1 MVEKMQIEAMFIKY
15 ITSQKAT
22 VRLKQTTISTY
33 YRNFEAHIK
42 HFFEGVRAIDESV
55 ITEFTKYL
63 LFRVSRKTANDIL
76 TLLSSI
82 LRYNK
87 IDIEIYKPRFQVPEI
102 QSLSPY
108 EWEKLENYCLAHLD
122 FLTYCVLVGMY
133 TGVRPGELCASRVK
147 NLNLIECELDV
158 THTLQRIKNLDVGA
172 TTKTKVIIDTPKS
185 SKSVRS
191 IPLINDLVTI
201 GTNLYS
207 DVLPNA
213 FLFTARTDKFI
224 EVRLLETKVNEIY
237 TKLRIENKN
246 VYTLR
251 HSFATRF
258 YNSTNDIKTLADL
271 LGHADIK
278 TTYRYIFTSNEQKR
292 QGVNSLV
299 SNRLYKS

>member
-1 MVEKMQIEAMFIKY
+1 MFIKY

-33 YRNFEAHIK
+33 YRNFETHIK

-87 IDIEIYKPRFQVPEI
+87 IDIEIYKPRFTVPDVE
-102 QSLSPY
+102 SLTGK
-108 EWEKLENYCLAHLD
+108 EWEQLEDYCLSHLEI
-122 FLTYCVLVGMY
+122 LTYCILLGMY
-133 TGVRPGELCASRVK
+133 TGVRPGELCASRVN
-147 NLNLIECELDV
+147 NLDLIECELNI
-158 THTLQRIKNLDVGA
+158 THTMQRIKNCQAGA

-185 SKSVRS
+185 SKAIRN
-191 IPLINDLVTI
+191 IPLIDDLVTI
-201 GTNLYS
+201 GINLYQR
-207 DVLPNA
+207 VPPNA
-213 FLFTARTDKFI
+213 FLLTGNSDRFM

-237 TKLRIENKN
+237 KELDIKDKN

-278 TTYRYIFTSNEQKR
+278 TTYRYIFTDTEKKR

-299 SNRLYKS
+299 SNRM

>member
-1 MVEKMQIEAMFIKY
+1 MQIEAMFIKY

-33 YRNFEAHIK
+33 YRTFEAHIK
-42 HFFEGVRAIDESV
+42 NFFEDVNAIDESA

-63 LFRVSRKTANDIL
+63 LFNVSRKTANDIL
-76 TLLSSI
+76 TLLLSI

-87 IDIEIYKPRFQVPEI
+87 IDIEIYKPRFQIPEI
-102 QSLSPY
+102 ESLTGA
-108 EWEKLENYCLAHLD
+108 EWERLEDYCLSHLN
-122 FLTYCVLVGMY
+122 FLTYCVLMGIY
-133 TGVRPGELCASRVK
+133 TGARPGELCASRVK
-147 NLNLIECELDV
+147 NLNLIECKFDI
-158 THTLQRIKNLDVGA
+158 THTLQRIKNYEAGA
-172 TTKTKVIIDTPKS
+172 TTKTKIIIDTPKS

-191 IPLINDLVTI
+191 IPLIDDLVAI
-201 GTNLYS
+201 GVNLYK
-207 DVLPNA
+207 DVPPNA
-213 FLFTARTDKFI
+213 FLLTGEVDRYV

-258 YNSTNDIKTLADL
+258 YNATNDIKTLADL

-278 TTYRYIFTSNEQKR
+278 TTYRYIYTDNSRKR

-299 SNRLYKS
+299 FNRM

>member
-1 MVEKMQIEAMFIKY
+1 MQIEAMFMKY
-15 ITSQKAT
+15 ITSQKAI

-33 YRNFEAHIK
+33 YRNFETHIK
-42 HFFEGVRAIDESV
+42 NFFEDVQTVDESV
-55 ITEFTKYL
+55 ITDFTKYL

-87 IDIEIYKPRFQVPEI
+87 IDIEIYKPRFTIPDIE
-102 QSLSPY
+102 SLACE
-108 EWEKLENYCLAHLD
+108 EWERLENYCLSHLD
-122 FLTYCVLVGMY
+122 FLTYCILVSMY
-133 TGVRPGELCASRVK
+133 TGVRPGELCASRLK
-147 NLNLIECELDV
+147 NLDLIECELDI
-158 THTLQRIKNLDVGA
+158 THTLQRIKNCEAGA

-185 SKSVRS
+185 SKAIRRV
-191 IPLINDLVTI
+191 PLINDLVSI
-201 GTNLYS
+201 GINLYRGIS
-207 DVLPNA
+207 SNA
-213 FLFTARTDKFI
+213 FLLTGEVDRYV

-237 TKLRIENKN
+237 GKLGIENKN

-258 YNSTNDIKTLADL
+258 YNATNDIKTLSEL

-278 TTYRYIFTSNEQKR
+278 TTYRYIFTDSEKKR

-299 SNRLYKS
+299 SNRN

>member
-1 MVEKMQIEAMFIKY
+1 MQIEAMFIKY
-15 ITSQKAT
+15 ITSQKAI

-33 YRNFEAHIK
+33 YRNFETHIK
-42 HFFEGVRAIDESV
+42 NFFEDVQTVDESV

-87 IDIEIYKPRFQVPEI
+87 IDIEIYKPRFTVPDVE
-102 QSLSPY
+102 SLTGK
-108 EWEKLENYCLAHLD
+108 EWEQLENYCLSHLE
-122 FLTYCVLVGMY
+122 FLTYCILLGMY
-133 TGVRPGELCASRVK
+133 TGVRPGELCASRVN
-147 NLNLIECELDV
+147 NLDLIECELNI
-158 THTLQRIKNLDVGA
+158 THTMQRIKNCQAGA

-185 SKSVRS
+185 SKAIRN
-191 IPLINDLVTI
+191 IPLIDDLVTI
-201 GTNLYS
+201 GINLYQR
-207 DVLPNA
+207 VPPNA
-213 FLFTARTDKFI
+213 FLLTGNSDRFM

-237 TKLRIENKN
+237 KELDIKDKN

-258 YNSTNDIKTLADL
+258 YNATNDIKTLADL

-278 TTYRYIFTSNEQKR
+278 TTYRYIFTDTEKKR

>member
-1 MVEKMQIEAMFIKY
+1 MQIEAMFIKY

-42 HFFEGVRAIDESV
+42 HFFEDVKTIDESV

-63 LFRVSRKTANDIL
+63 LFNVSRKTANDIL

-108 EWEKLENYCLAHLD
+108 EWEKLESYCLSHLD
-122 FLTYCVLVGMY
+122 FLTYCILVSMY

-147 NLNLIECELDV
+147 NLDLIECELDIA
-158 THTLQRIKNLDVGA
+158 HTLQRIKNCEAGA

-185 SKSVRS
+185 SKAIRRV
-191 IPLINDLVTI
+191 PLINDLVSI
-201 GTNLYS
+201 GINLYRGIS
-207 DVLPNA
+207 SNA
-213 FLFTARTDKFI
+213 FLLTGEVDRYV
-224 EVRLLETKVNEIY
+224 EVRLLETNVNEIY

-258 YNSTNDIKTLADL
+258 YNATNDIKTLADL

-278 TTYRYIFTSNEQKR
+278 TTYRYIYTSTERKR

-299 SNRLYKS
+299 FNRM

>member
-1 MVEKMQIEAMFIKY
+1 MQIEAMFIKY

-33 YRNFEAHIK
+33 YRNFETHIK
-42 HFFEGVRAIDESV
+42 NFFKDVKAIDESV

-87 IDIEIYKPRFQVPEI
+87 IDIEIYKPRFTVPDVE
-102 QSLSPY
+102 SLTGK
-108 EWEKLENYCLAHLD
+108 EWEQLENYCLSHLE
-122 FLTYCVLVGMY
+122 FLTYCILLAMY
-133 TGVRPGELCASRVK
+133 TGVRPGELCASRVN
-147 NLNLIECELDV
+147 NLDLIECELNI
-158 THTLQRIKNLDVGA
+158 THTMQRIKNCQAGA

-185 SKSVRS
+185 SKAIRN
-191 IPLINDLVTI
+191 IPLIDDLTTI
-201 GTNLYS
+201 GINLFKDIS
-207 DVLPNA
+207 MNA
-213 FLFTARTDKFI
+213 FLLTGRTDKFM

-258 YNSTNDIKTLADL
+258 YNATNDIKTLADL

>member
-1 MVEKMQIEAMFIKY
+1 MQIEAMFQNY

-42 HFFEGVRAIDESV
+42 HFFEDVKTIDESV
-55 ITEFTKYL
+55 ITDFTKYL

-76 TLLSSI
+76 TLLVSI

-87 IDIEIYKPRFQVPEI
+87 IDIEIYKPRFTVPDVE
-102 QSLSPY
+102 SLTSV
-108 EWEKLENYCLAHLD
+108 EWEQLENYCLSHLD
-122 FLTYCVLVGMY
+122 FLTYCVLVDMY
-133 TGVRPGELCASRVK
+133 TGARPGELCASRAK
-147 NLNLIECELDV
+147 NLNLIECELDI
-158 THTLQRIKNLDVGA
+158 THTLQRIKNLDTDA
-172 TTKTKVIIDTPKS
+172 PTKTKVIIDTPKS
-185 SKSVRS
+185 SKAIRD
-191 IPLINDLVTI
+191 IPLIDDLVMI
-201 GTNLYS
+201 GNNLYQT
-207 DVLPNA
+207 VPQNA
-213 FLFTARTDKFI
+213 FLLTGSPDKYM

-237 TKLRIENKN
+237 IKLGIENKN

-258 YNSTNDIKTLADL
+258 YNTTNDIKTLSEL

-278 TTYRYIFTSNEQKR
+278 TTYRYIYTDNSRKR

-299 SNRLYKS
+299 SNRI

>member
-1 MVEKMQIEAMFIKY
+1 MQIEAMFIKY

-33 YRNFEAHIK
+33 YRTFEAHIK
-42 HFFEGVRAIDESV
+42 NFFEDVKTIDESV
-55 ITEFTKYL
+55 ITDFTKYL

-87 IDIEIYKPRFQVPEI
+87 IDIEIYKPRFQIPEI
-102 QSLSPY
+102 ESLTSA
-108 EWEKLENYCLAHLD
+108 EWERLEDYCLSHLN
-122 FLTYCVLVGMY
+122 FLTYCVLMGIY
-133 TGVRPGELCASRVK
+133 TGARPGELCASRVK
-147 NLNLIECELDV
+147 NLNLIECEFDI
-158 THTLQRIKNLDVGA
+158 THTLQRIKNYEAGA
-172 TTKTKVIIDTPKS
+172 TTKTKIIIDTPKS

-191 IPLINDLVTI
+191 IPLIDDLVAI
-201 GTNLYS
+201 GVNLYK
-207 DVLPNA
+207 DVPPNA
-213 FLFTARTDKFI
+213 FLLTGEVDRYV

-258 YNSTNDIKTLADL
+258 YNATNDIKTLADL

-278 TTYRYIFTSNEQKR
+278 TTYRYIYTDNSRKR

-299 SNRLYKS
+299 FNRM

>member
-1 MVEKMQIEAMFIKY
+1 MQIEAMFLKY

-42 HFFEGVRAIDESV
+42 HFFEDVEAIDESI

-63 LFRVSRKTANDIL
+63 LFRVSRKTTNDIL

-87 IDIEIYKPRFQVPEI
+87 IDIEIYKPRFTVLEI
-102 QSLSPY
+102 KSLTST
-108 EWEKLENYCLAHLD
+108 EWERLESYCLSHLD
-122 FLTYCVLVGMY
+122 FLTYCILLDMY
-133 TGVRPGELCASRVK
+133 TGARPGEICACRK
-147 NLNLIECELDV
+147 ENLDMKLAELYI
-158 THTLQRIKNLDVGA
+158 THTMQRIKNLEKEA
-172 TTKTKVIIDTPKS
+172 EKKTKIIIDTPKS
-185 SKSVRS
+185 QKSVRS
-191 IPLINDLVTI
+191 IPLIDELVSI
-201 GTNLYS
+201 GTNLYK
-207 DVLPNA
+207 DLPSNA
-213 FLFTARTDKFI
+213 FLLTGETNRFI

-237 TKLRIENKN
+237 QALGIQDKN

-258 YNSTNDIKTLADL
+258 YNATNDIKTLSEL
-271 LGHADIK
+271 LGHTDIK
-278 TTYRYIFTSNEQKR
+278 TTYRYIYTSNERKR

-299 SNRLYKS
+299 SNRM

>member
-1 MVEKMQIEAMFIKY
+1 MQIEAMFIKY

-87 IDIEIYKPRFQVPEI
+87 IDIDIYKPRFTVPDVE
-102 QSLSPY
+102 SLTGK
-108 EWEKLENYCLAHLD
+108 EWEQLENYCLSHLE
-122 FLTYCVLVGMY
+122 FLTYCILLGMY
-133 TGVRPGELCASRVK
+133 TGVRPGELCASRVN
-147 NLNLIECELDV
+147 NLDLIECELDI
-158 THTLQRIKNLDVGA
+158 THTLQRIKNLDDRA
-172 TTKTKVIIDTPKS
+172 TTKTKIVIDTPKS
-185 SKSVRS
+185 SKATRN
-191 IPLINDLVTI
+191 IPLIDDLVTI
-201 GTNLYS
+201 GINLYQRVPQNTFLLTGNS
-207 DVLPNA
+207 DR
-213 FLFTARTDKFI
+213 FM
-224 EVRLLETKVNEIY
+224 EVRLLETKVNKIY
-237 TKLRIENKN
+237 KELGIEDKN

>member
-1 MVEKMQIEAMFIKY
+1 MFINY

-42 HFFEGVRAIDESV
+42 HFFEDVKTIDESV
-55 ITEFTKYL
+55 ITDFTKYL

-87 IDIEIYKPRFQVPEI
+87 IDIEIYKPRFQIPEI
-102 QSLSPY
+102 ESLTGA
-108 EWEKLENYCLAHLD
+108 EWERLEDYCLSHLD
-122 FLTYCVLVGMY
+122 FLTYCIFVSMY
-133 TGVRPGELCASRVK
+133 TGVRPGELCASRK
-147 NLNLIECELDV
+147 SNLNLIDCELDI
-158 THTLQRIKNLDVGA
+158 THTLQRIKNYEAGA

-213 FLFTARTDKFI
+213 FLLTARTDKFI

-237 TKLRIENKN
+237 TKLGIENKN

-258 YNSTNDIKTLADL
+258 YNATNDIKTLSEL

-278 TTYRYIFTSNEQKR
+278 TTYRYIFTDNEKKR

-299 SNRLYKS
+299 SNRS

>member
-1 MVEKMQIEAMFIKY
+1 MQIEAMFMKY
-15 ITSQKAT
+15 ITSQKAI

-33 YRNFEAHIK
+33 YRNFETHIK
-42 HFFEGVRAIDESV
+42 NFFEDVKAVDESV

-87 IDIEIYKPRFQVPEI
+87 IDIEIYKPRFTVPDVE
-102 QSLSPY
+102 SLTCE
-108 EWEKLENYCLAHLD
+108 EWERLEDYCLSHLN
-122 FLTYCVLVGMY
+122 FLTYCVLVGIY
-133 TGVRPGELCASRVK
+133 TGARPGELCASRVK
-147 NLNLIECELDV
+147 NLNLIECEFDI

-172 TTKTKVIIDTPKS
+172 NQKTKIIIDTPKS
-185 SKSVRS
+185 QKSVRS

-213 FLFTARTDKFI
+213 FLLTARTDKFI

-237 TKLRIENKN
+237 TKLGIENKN

-258 YNSTNDIKTLADL
+258 YNATNDIKTLSEL

-278 TTYRYIFTSNEQKR
+278 TTYRYIYTSDERKR

-299 SNRLYKS
+299 FNRM